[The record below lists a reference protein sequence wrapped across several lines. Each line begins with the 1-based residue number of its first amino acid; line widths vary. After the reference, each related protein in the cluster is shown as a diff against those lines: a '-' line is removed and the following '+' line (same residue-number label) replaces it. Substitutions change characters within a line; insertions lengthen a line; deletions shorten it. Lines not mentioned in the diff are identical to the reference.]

1 MIKYYIIMNN
11 HLYYCV
17 IGVEFGL
24 SNAKTF
30 SILGTFTNI
39 SNANDFIK
47 SKKYSNVYTIV
58 DIIETY
64 IDKENIDI
72 ENVIH
77 L

>member
-1 MIKYYIIMNN
+1 MND

-24 SNAKTF
+24 SNAKNV
-30 SILGTFTNI
+30 SILGTFTNMT
-39 SNANDFIK
+39 SASDFIK